1 MCGEYCGRRLS
12 QWLSPTVYSVLN
24 CCTVESVTRSI
35 PLFAVLP
42 LKGVTDQRTLSINW
56 VFLSEAEEKAEL

>member
-1 MCGEYCGRRLS
+1 MRRVLW
-12 QWLSPTVYSVLN
+12 QKIIPVVIPTVYSVLN